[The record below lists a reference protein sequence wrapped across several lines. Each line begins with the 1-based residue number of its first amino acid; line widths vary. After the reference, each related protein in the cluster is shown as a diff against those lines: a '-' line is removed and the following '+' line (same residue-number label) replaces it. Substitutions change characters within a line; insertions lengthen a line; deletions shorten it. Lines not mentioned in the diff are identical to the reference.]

1 MGPRRIFVCAL
12 AGCLAWGQQQAEPPV
27 FRATTRLVEVSVVA
41 LDKQGRAVTD
51 LKKEEIEIEDKG
63 KRREVAFFR
72 FEGAAEKREVKP
84 LPAQT
89 YSNRVE
95 YAPGPA
101 RNIAALVVDTLNTPP
116 QQTMW
121 VRAQLVRYL
130 KALAPSTRVAVYH
143 LGAKLQAIHD
153 FTDDF
158 DSLRARIEKATLGM
172 PLVSEANISEMA
184 RDAEQLLAI
193 FDNDPAMEEILRN
206 QIEVEGMANAA
217 ARQRKLEGTLR
228 ALESL
233 GEHLEGVPGRKSV
246 VWIGAGISMMSITG
260 AMGLGPHGGFQS
272 FEEMVEK
279 TSRRLAQQGITLYV
293 VDSKG
298 LAVQKETTAEVG
310 RVAPVRGRSRPFER
324 QEQAE
329 EISADPLGA
338 AYKMAGITGGRVIIN
353 TNDPA
358 DGLRKA
364 AEDARG
370 AYTVAFYAEGE
381 ADGKWRGLK
390 VKVKR
395 AGVRL
400 VYRQGF
406 LNEQTAGPATT
417 WTTEEWRR
425 AAVDPLGSS
434 AVEVDVNVRKAEGG
448 GVVLAIQME
457 PASLNF
463 RREGEQMVAE
473 VEIGLIEKTAA
484 GATSFH
490 HEEGKLSY
498 PAARKEGMRT
508 VEARYVRGWKPGA
521 AATHVRVVVRDKATG
536 RYGTL
541 DVPLRRGS

>member
-1 MGPRRIFVCAL
+1 MRALQVLVVCAS
-12 AGCLAWGQQQAEPPV
+12 CLAQQPEPPV
-27 FRATTRLVEVSVVA
+27 YKATTRLVEVSVVA
-41 LDKQGRAVTD
+41 LDRQGRAITD

-72 FEGAAEKREVKP
+72 FEGVEEKREVKP
-84 LPAQT
+84 LPPQT

-121 VRAQLVRYL
+121 VRAQLTRYL

-143 LGAKLQAIHD
+143 LGAKLEAIHD

-158 DSLRARIEKATLGM
+158 ESLRARIAKASLGM
-172 PLVSEANISEMA
+172 PLLSETDISSMA

-193 FDNDPAMEEILRN
+193 FDNDPTLEEMLRM
-206 QIEVEGMANAA
+206 QIETEGMANAA
-217 ARQRKLEGTLR
+217 SRQRKLEGTLR

-233 GEHLEGVPGRKSV
+233 GEHLQGIPGRKSV
-246 VWIGAGISMMSITG
+246 VWIGAGISMLSVTG
-260 AMGLGPHGGFQS
+260 AMGFGPHGGFQS
-272 FEEMVEK
+272 LEELVER
-279 TSRRLAQQGITLYV
+279 TSRRLAQQGIVLYV
-293 VDSKG
+293 VDSRG
-298 LAVQKETTAEVG
+298 LAVQKEATAETG
-310 RVAPVRGRSRPFER
+310 RVAPVRGSRARPFER

-353 TNDPA
+353 TNDMT
-358 DGLRKA
+358 DGMKKA
-364 AEDARG
+364 AADAQG
-370 AYTVAFYAEGE
+370 AYTVAFYSEGE
-381 ADGKWRGLK
+381 ADGKWHGLK
-390 VKVKR
+390 VKAKR
-395 AGVRL
+395 PGVRL

-406 LNEQTAGPATT
+406 LNETVAGPATS

-425 AAVDPLGSS
+425 AAVDPLGAS
-434 AVEVDVNVRKAEGG
+434 AIGVDVNARKAEGG
-448 GVVLAIQME
+448 AVVMAIQLE
-457 PASLNF
+457 PSNLHF
-463 RREGEQMVAE
+463 RPEGDRMVAD

-490 HEEGKLSY
+490 HENGKLSY
-498 PAARKEGMRT
+498 PASRKEGLRAS
-508 VEARYVRGWKPGA
+508 EARYARGWKPQA

-536 RYGTL
+536 QTGTL
-541 DVPLRRGS
+541 DVPLPRE

>member
-1 MGPRRIFVCAL
+1 MRSGLTVFLLL
-12 AGCLAWGQQQAEPPV
+12 AASLRGQQPEPPV
-27 FRATTRLVEVSVVA
+27 YRATTRLVEVSVVA
-41 LDKQGRAVTD
+41 LDRQGRAVTD

-63 KRREVAFFR
+63 KKRPVAFFR
-72 FEGAAEKREVKP
+72 FEGAEEKREVKP

-101 RNIAALVVDTLNTPP
+101 RNIAALVLDTLNTPP

-158 DSLRARIEKATLGM
+158 ESLRGRIEKAVLGM
-172 PLVSEANISEMA
+172 PLVSETDISSMA
-184 RDAEQLLAI
+184 RDAEQLLEI
-193 FDNDPAMEEILRN
+193 FENDPTLEEMLRN
-206 QIEVEGMANAA
+206 QIEMEGMANAA

-233 GEHLEGVPGRKSV
+233 GGHLEGIPGRKSL
-246 VWIGAGISMMSITG
+246 VWIGAGISMLSVTG
-260 AMGLGPHGGFQS
+260 AMGFGPHGGFQS
-272 FEEMVEK
+272 FEETVER

-293 VDSKG
+293 VDARG
-298 LAVQKETTAEVG
+298 LAVQKDTLAETGRTAP
-310 RVAPVRGRSRPFER
+310 ARGSRARPFER

-329 EISADPLGA
+329 DISADPLGA

-353 TNDPA
+353 TNDMT

-364 AEDARG
+364 SEDARG
-370 AYTVAFYAEGE
+370 AYTVAFYAEDQP
-381 ADGKWRGLK
+381 DGKWRGLK
-390 VKVKR
+390 VKTKR

-400 VYRQGF
+400 MYRQGF
-406 LNEQTAGPATT
+406 LNEQTAGPATS
-417 WTTEEWRR
+417 WATEDWRR

-434 AVEVDVNVRKAEGG
+434 AIGVDVHLSKGEGG
-448 GVVLAIQME
+448 AVVLALQVD
-457 PASLNF
+457 PATLNF
-463 RREGEQMVAE
+463 QREGEKMVAE
-473 VEIGLIEKTAA
+473 VEVGLIEKTVA

-490 HEEGKLSY
+490 HESGKLSY
-498 PAARKEGMRT
+498 PANRTEGLRAG
-508 VEARYVRGWKPGA
+508 EARFARGWKPQAGA
-521 AATHVRVVVRDKATG
+521 RQLRVVVRDRTTG
-536 RYGTL
+536 QYGTL
-541 DVPLRRGS
+541 DVPLPKE